1 MTIHLYQH
9 DLPDDLDLGPAIA
22 IDTETL
28 GLNLQRD
35 RLCLVQLSSGDGT
48 AYLVQIAAEKKPCP
62 NLRQLLANQNI
73 EKLFHYARFDLAMLT
88 QHIGVVNGP
97 VFCTKIASKLCRTY
111 TDKHGLSELC
121 KELLNMEISK
131 QQQSSNW
138 GARDLSEAQLSYAA
152 GDVLYLH
159 ALRDKL
165 VSMLTDTDRMA
176 LAQSCFSFLQTRIQ
190 LDLNGFETTDIFAH

>member
-1 MTIHLYQH
+1 
-9 DLPDDLDLGPAIA
+9 
-22 IDTETL
+22 
-28 GLNLQRD
+28 
-35 RLCLVQLSSGDGT
+35 
-48 AYLVQIAAEKKPCP
+48 
-62 NLRQLLANQNI
+62 
-73 EKLFHYARFDLAMLT
+73 
-88 QHIGVVNGP
+88 
-97 VFCTKIASKLCRTY
+97 
-111 TDKHGLSELC
+111 
-121 KELLNMEISK
+121 MEISK